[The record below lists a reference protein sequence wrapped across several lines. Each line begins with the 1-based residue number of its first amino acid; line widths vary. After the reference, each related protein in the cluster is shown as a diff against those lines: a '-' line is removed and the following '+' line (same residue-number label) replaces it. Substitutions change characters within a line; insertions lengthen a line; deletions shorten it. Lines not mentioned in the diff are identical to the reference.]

1 VFRYKPDFR
10 VASSIALAL
19 LLGLAGP
26 FFNAR
31 AAADEPANLVQWRP
45 GLTSSAQPDA
55 GYLKRAKTLGYE
67 VVINLAPPEYPEAV
81 KDEGAILGAQGI
93 TYVNIPVNFSNPT
106 PEDFRVFTEMMKTL
120 GKKKVLVH
128 CQVNLRGSSFT
139 FLYRVI
145 HENAAMD
152 EARAKLNSVWVPN
165 PVWKRFIEGELLAG
179 GKKADIF

>member
-1 VFRYKPDFR
+1 M
-10 VASSIALAL
+10 
-19 LLGLAGP
+19 
-26 FFNAR
+26 
-31 AAADEPANLVQWRP
+31 
-45 GLTSSAQPDA
+45 
-55 GYLKRAKTLGYE
+55 
-67 VVINLAPPEYPEAV
+67 
-81 KDEGAILGAQGI
+81 
-93 TYVNIPVNFSNPT
+93 
-106 PEDFRVFTEMMKTL
+106 FTEMMKTL

-165 PVWKRFIEGELLAG
+165 PVWKRLIEGELLAG